1 MLALTSA
8 HRYLLRKA
16 PTDMRKGFDTLC
28 GLVRDELGRDPLSG
42 EVFVFISGGR
52 NRIKLLL
59 YEQGGYV
66 LWYKRLEQGTL
77 ELPHG
82 EGAVKVTW
90 QQLVL
95 MLEGVPL
102 HQPAK
107 RIRWQHSMGSEK
119 PAQNLSRPSGI
130 TIDC

>member
-59 YEQGGYV
+59 YEGGGFV
-66 LWYKRLEQGTL
+66 LWYKRLEKGTI
-77 ELPHG
+77 ELPQG
-82 EGAVKVTW
+82 DGAVRLTW
-90 QQLVL
+90 RQLVL
-95 MLEGVPL
+95 MLEGIAL
-102 HQPAK
+102 EQPGA
-107 RIRWQHSMGSEK
+107 RVRWK
-119 PAQNLSRPSGI
+119 PAPI
-130 TIDC
+130 TTHC

>member
-1 MLALTSA
+1 MLSLTSA

-59 YEQGGYV
+59 YEGGGFV
-66 LWYKRLEQGTL
+66 LWYKRLEKGTI

-82 EGAVKVTW
+82 DGAVRLTW

-95 MLEGVPL
+95 MLEGIAL
-102 HQPAK
+102 EQPG
-107 RIRWQHSMGSEK
+107 IRVRWK
-119 PAQNLSRPSGI
+119 PALI
-130 TIDC
+130 TTYC